1 MTEEHAPVPTEIR
14 TARLTLRPW
23 RGDDAALLAPILE
36 ANWDHLGP
44 WIPRRVAEPAPVP
57 VLAERLSDF
66 EANFAANIEWRYA
79 ILSSDEQT
87 VFGEVAL
94 FPRAESGRVPYA
106 GADRA
111 EIGYWLRS
119 DMTGQGLVS
128 EATRAVLA
136 VAAELPNVS
145 RVEIRCNE
153 RNHPSAAVPRRLG
166 FSLESTVPP
175 ATGESAGGL
184 QVWVSVFSKP

>member
-1 MTEEHAPVPTEIR
+1 MTELRESVPTEIR
-14 TARLTLRPW
+14 TDRLKLRPW

-36 ANWDHLGP
+36 TNWNHLGP

-57 VLAERLSDF
+57 VLAERLAGFGAS
-66 EANFAANIEWRYA
+66 FAANLEWRYA
-79 ILSSDEQT
+79 MLSSDERM
-87 VFGEVAL
+87 VLGEVAL
-94 FPRAESGRVPYA
+94 FPRAESGRVPYPE
-106 GADRA
+106 ADRA

-128 EATRAVLA
+128 EAARAVLA

-145 RVEIRCNE
+145 RVEIRCDA

-175 ATGESAGGL
+175 AAADSAGEL